1 MSLKVAEMSQDELRE
16 IIESSIERKLN
27 EFFSD
32 PDAALE
38 INESLREQLLRQHA
52 FGDLPV
58 PCRDGLAWGEPGM
71 DGKSGAVRRQGV
83 EDVLRRDWHPVS
95 ELPAER

>member
-38 INESLREQLLRQHA
+38 INESLREQLLRQEEDFERGHRGKPLTDVIARLGLNQEDHA
-52 FGDLPV
+52 
-58 PCRDGLAWGEPGM
+58 
-71 DGKSGAVRRQGV
+71 
-83 EDVLRRDWHPVS
+83 
-95 ELPAER
+95 